1 MMQEAVVTL
10 PIEQAA
16 INLAAAVALSSVIG
30 FERQWHNRLA
40 GLRTNTLVALGAATF
55 VVFSDIVPGE
65 GSPSRIAA
73 QVVSG
78 IGFLGAGL
86 IFREGL
92 SVRGLNTA
100 ATLWCSAAVGVLAGA
115 GYLAAA
121 AVATS
126 FVAFINL
133 LLRPIVRVIN
143 RQPLSTTELEVGYLI
158 SVTCRS
164 ADEAH
169 IRALLLQGLAAADL
183 ALRRLAST
191 DVNGTG
197 QVIVNANLIAHSR
210 VDAAVENIVGRLS
223 LEQTIC
229 AARWQTSLD
238 LDHQSLTFSEAAG
251 LVPTVVEYSN
261 ARAGATMEHARAG
274 IVEQPAQQTDK
285 ILLAHRT
292 KPSRI
297 YNRKLE
303 P

>member
-1 MMQEAVVTL
+1 MMLEAVVTL

-65 GSPSRIAA
+65 GSPTRIAA

-143 RQPLSTTELEVGYLI
+143 RQPLSTNELEVGYLI
-158 SVTCRS
+158 CVTCRS

-169 IRALLLQGLAAADL
+169 IRALLQGFAAGDL
-183 ALRRLAST
+183 SLRRLDST
-191 DVNGTG
+191 DVNDTG
-197 QVIVNANLIAHSR
+197 QVIVNAHLIAHSR
-210 VDAAVENIVGRLS
+210 VDAVIENIVGRLS

-229 AARWQTSLD
+229 AARWQVQTSLD
-238 LDHQSLTFSEAAG
+238 LDHQSLTVSGAAG
-251 LVPTVVEYSN
+251 LVPTVVKYFN

-274 IVEQPAQQTDK
+274 IVEQPTQQTDK

-292 KPSRI
+292 EPSRI
-297 YNRKLE
+297 FDRNL
-303 P
+303 